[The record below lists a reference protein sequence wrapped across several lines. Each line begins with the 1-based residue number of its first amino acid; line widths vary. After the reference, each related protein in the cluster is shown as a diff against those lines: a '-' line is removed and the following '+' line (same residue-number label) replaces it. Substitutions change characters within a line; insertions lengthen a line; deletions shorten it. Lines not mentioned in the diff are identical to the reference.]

1 MSALGLLV
9 GSSSVP
15 RRTSQAPHAPGGSL
29 STSVRESKSTL
40 PGNRVRSLC
49 CLHACWRSFLGAQP
63 SWGMGSSYLAGGGGT
78 WPPGDPALTPS
89 PRVLAS
95 LPPLCSRPAGR
106 RLFRLQ
112 GSGQAPRGSRPLC
125 RPQWEV
131 RGPRHRS
138 GEQTGW
144 QTAPADVG
152 GGRGRRGKRV
162 SGLPSALACPRLVVG
177 WGSRTAP
184 LESPGAPSTRA
195 DDLRE
200 GHFFSDPFWEGPL
213 GVRHPCTHP
222 SAEAEKTHDNQTR
235 ARACGCACVRAC
247 VCPRVRSQAC
257 CLWARV

>member
-1 MSALGLLV
+1 MA
-9 GSSSVP
+9 P
-15 RRTSQAPHAPGGSL
+15 R
-29 STSVRESKSTL
+29 
-40 PGNRVRSLC
+40 
-49 CLHACWRSFLGAQP
+49 
-63 SWGMGSSYLAGGGGT
+63 
-78 WPPGDPALTPS
+78 
-89 PRVLAS
+89 
-95 LPPLCSRPAGR
+95 
-106 RLFRLQ
+106 
-112 GSGQAPRGSRPLC
+112 GSGLDPFSLRPCLPYALALPAAACSGFRVQGRPQRGSRPLC

-213 GVRHPCTHP
+213 GVRHPRTHP
-222 SAEAEKTHDNQTR
+222 SAEAEKTHTTR
-235 ARACGCACVRAC
+235 PVRVRVGVHACGRACARACAPRRAACGRVCYGSALLDFPLPPLWSCLCRGNFAPQRLQSRSPLTVQDDGCQVVPQCSKPLPAG
-247 VCPRVRSQAC
+247 
-257 CLWARV
+257 

>member
-1 MSALGLLV
+1 
-9 GSSSVP
+9 
-15 RRTSQAPHAPGGSL
+15 
-29 STSVRESKSTL
+29 
-40 PGNRVRSLC
+40 
-49 CLHACWRSFLGAQP
+49 
-63 SWGMGSSYLAGGGGT
+63 MGSSYLAGGGGT

-213 GVRHPCTHP
+213 GVRHPRTHP

-257 CLWARV
+257 CLWARVLRFCSPGLSLATALVVPPPMKLCPPTFAKQEPLNSAGRRLPGRPSVFQTPPCGVNRI